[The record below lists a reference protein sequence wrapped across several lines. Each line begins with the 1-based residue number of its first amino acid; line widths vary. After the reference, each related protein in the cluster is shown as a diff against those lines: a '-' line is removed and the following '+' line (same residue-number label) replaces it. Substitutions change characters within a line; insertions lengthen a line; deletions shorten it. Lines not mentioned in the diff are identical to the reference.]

1 LINFVSN
8 LPENLRSGGFS
19 AMNVAAFSAISRSE
33 SSYYVGPINPRV
45 ISWQKAL
52 SKFRRVT
59 GFQGAFFFFSQRRL
73 EAIASEVRSKCRAD
87 ARLDF
92 FHGFTPWVL
101 TQPQAPYMA
110 WSDCTFRDYIDIFC
124 RREQFRSDDLERIEQ
139 AEAGWLRGAS
149 RVLFTSEWAAKRAV
163 NQYALDAKR
172 VHSVGIFGQME
183 MPKRDAY
190 AGGKQFAFIS
200 TDFEAKGGRIVLSA
214 FRDLR
219 QRHPDAS
226 LTVVGHR
233 PRDIAAEPGVTFVG
247 FLRKEV
253 PEECQ
258 RLQQILGRA
267 RAVVHP
273 TKSDISPLLLVEAG
287 YLGCPVISSRRFAIP
302 ELVEDKRTG
311 LLLDDSSEVGP
322 VTSAMCWMLERTDE
336 YLEMRKAAWTEAR
349 GLHSKRNFEER
360 LLACLS
366 EIIPTD
372 RMLAR

>member
-19 AMNVAAFSAISRSE
+19 AMNAAAFSAISRSE
-33 SSYYVGPINPRV
+33 SSYYIGPINPRV
-45 ISWQKAL
+45 ISWEKAL

-73 EAIASEVRSKCRAD
+73 KAIADEVRSKCRAD

-124 RREQFRSDDLERIEQ
+124 RGEQFRSDDLERIEQ
-139 AEAGWLRGAS
+139 AEAGWLRKAT

-163 NQYALDAKR
+163 NQYALDANR
-172 VHSVGIFGQME
+172 VHSVGIFGEME
-183 MPKRDAY
+183 MSNRDAY
-190 AGGKQFAFIS
+190 AGGKEFAFIS

-233 PRDIAAEPGVTFVG
+233 PPGIAAESGVTFVG
-247 FLRKEV
+247 FLRKEI
-253 PEECQ
+253 PEEYQ
-258 RLQQILGRA
+258 RFQKILGRA

-302 ELVEDKRTG
+302 ELVEDGYTG
-311 LLLDDSSEVGP
+311 LLLDDSSEVGT

-336 YLEMRKAAWTEAR
+336 YLQMRKAAWTKAR
-349 GLHSKRNFEER
+349 GLHSKRNFDER
-360 LLACLS
+360 LLAYIS
-366 EIIPTD
+366 EIIPTG